1 MNCNLKNKTVAVIAL
16 TFAFALAVNS
26 ACFAADDNVAANAEN
41 STPPS
46 AVENVVDSVEAPQA
60 VENAAEDANKALQ
73 NASEQE
79 AAALADIAKL
89 NSEIK
94 QVEDEL
100 KDLDIE
106 NPLPNEEGADLQ
118 AEGDPSA
125 TNPLLDAD
133 PSQVD
138 DELPIDNSDPFAED
152 SPIAEDFN
160 DLTVGE
166 DGSEIPAAEAPKSPL
181 ESFGNAIL
189 SKVDNNLFNQ
199 MSRIEKQTTL
209 LRLELKREELKN
221 QVITLRQMRTKML
234 EEEAERKRALEAK
247 IQEEEIARQAKILEE
262 ERKLKEKEIE
272 LEKLRQAKVINDYMN
287 EMLIM
292 NQQWVEKNAKLQN
305 RIHELEDER
314 VELIETF
321 KVKMETLGTDI
332 KEVHEKAKDAADK
345 HVEVVAKLNSK
356 IDNLKTSIKN
366 LRVELRESNIKIRD
380 LQKQLQEAAANP
392 FRGAVVKDVTQE
404 IDYDN
409 FGLEDL
415 DSVPDKED
423 KDITKLYA
431 IEEII
436 GNDNELI
443 AKLVDIQNSEDEKV
457 KEFIVRKGTVM
468 KDGSVVT
475 SITEKYVI
483 FETSDGDRSYLYPGS
498 ITMDFEP
505 EDSKGISKIDATG
518 ESIGISAPD
527 VEDNSEEE
535 QQKLSETGK
544 TARASKSTT
553 PTKTARP
560 KKSKS
565 PTKTVKSKKS
575 SSSSSK
581 SSKSSSSSKQPK
593 GRQAFSPPSFGK
605 GMFME

>member
-234 EEEAERKRALEAK
+234 EEEAERNRALEAK

-262 ERKLKEKEIE
+262 ERKLREKEIE

-321 KVKMETLGTDI
+321 KVKMETLGADI
-332 KEVHEKAKDAADK
+332 LKVHEQAQAAADK
-345 HVEVVAKLNSK
+345 HIEVVSKLNSK

-392 FRGAVVKDVTQE
+392 FKGTVVKDVTEE
-404 IDYDN
+404 INYDDFN
-409 FGLEDL
+409 FDE
-415 DSVPDKED
+415 VPVKED
-423 KDITKLYA
+423 KDITKFYA

-436 GNDNELI
+436 GNDSELV
-443 AKLVDIQNSEDEKV
+443 AKLVDLQNTSGDQV

-483 FETSDGDRSYLYPGS
+483 FESPDGDRSYLYPGS

-505 EDSKGISKIDATG
+505 EDSHGMSKIDMEG
-518 ESIGISAPD
+518 DDDDDDESVSPKAD
-527 VEDNSEEE
+527 DNSKKAQE
-535 QQKLSETGK
+535 KLSETGK
-544 TARASKSTT
+544 KSRAS
-553 PTKTARP
+553 
-560 KKSKS
+560 KSKS
-565 PTKTVKSKKS
+565 PTKAARSTKS
-575 SSSSSK
+575 SSSV
-581 SSKSSSSSKQPK
+581 KSSSSKNKSSSSKK
-593 GRQAFSPPSFGK
+593 SGSSSEDSYSLPSFGK
-605 GMFME
+605 GMFVR

>member
-26 ACFAADDNVAANAEN
+26 ACFAADDVVAVNTEN
-41 STPPS
+41 STPPF

-60 VENAAEDANKALQ
+60 VENAAEDANKVLL

-106 NPLPNEEGADLQ
+106 NPLPNEEGSDLQ

-166 DGSEIPAAEAPKSPL
+166 DGSEIPATEAPKSPL

-287 EMLIM
+287 EMLLM

-321 KVKMETLGTDI
+321 KVKMETLGADI
-332 KEVHEKAKDAADK
+332 MKVHEQAQAAADK
-345 HVEVVAKLNSK
+345 HIEVVSKLNSK

-392 FRGAVVKDVTQE
+392 FKGTVVKDVTE
-404 IDYDN
+404 EVNYDDFN
-409 FGLEDL
+409 FDE
-415 DSVPDKED
+415 VPVKED
-423 KDITKLYA
+423 KDITKFYA

-436 GNDNELI
+436 GNDSELV
-443 AKLVDIQNSEDEKV
+443 AKLVDLQNTSGEQV

-483 FETSDGDRSYLYPGS
+483 FESPDGERSYLYPGS

-505 EDSKGISKIDATG
+505 EDSHGMSKIDIEG
-518 ESIGISAPD
+518 SDNDD
-527 VEDNSEEE
+527 VSVKADDNSKKA
-535 QQKLSETGK
+535 QDKLSETGK
-544 TARASKSTT
+544 KARAS
-553 PTKTARP
+553 
-560 KKSKS
+560 KSKS
-565 PTKTVKSKKS
+565 PTKVARTSKGGSSGKS
-575 SSSSSK
+575 SSTKTRSYSK
-581 SSKSSSSSKQPK
+581 SKSSSSSD
-593 GRQAFSPPSFGK
+593 GSYSLPSFGK
-605 GMFME
+605 GMFVR

>member
-16 TFAFALAVNS
+16 TFAFAFAVNS
-26 ACFAADDNVAANAEN
+26 MCFAAEENIAANAEN
-41 STPPS
+41 STPSS
-46 AVENVVDSVEAPQA
+46 AVENVVDSVEAPQVDSVA
-60 VENAAEDANKALQ
+60 DKANDTLQ

-106 NPLPNEEGADLQ
+106 NPLPEGENPEGEEPKT
-118 AEGDPSA
+118 EGDEAA
-125 TNPLLDAD
+125 TNPLLDVD

-138 DELPIDNSDPFAED
+138 NELPIDNSDPFAAD

-160 DLTVGE
+160 DLTE
-166 DGSEIPAAEAPKSPL
+166 PEQDGSEIPATEAPKSPL

-221 QVITLRQMRTKML
+221 QVITLRQMRAKMI
-234 EEEAERKRALEAK
+234 EEEAERKRQLEAK
-247 IQEEEIARQAKILEE
+247 IKEEEIARQAKILEE

-287 EMLIM
+287 EMLMM

-314 VELIETF
+314 VELIEAF
-321 KVKMETLGTDI
+321 KVKMETLGGDI
-332 KEVHEKAKDAADK
+332 LEVQEKAKAAADK
-345 HVEVVAKLNSK
+345 HEAVVAKLNSK
-356 IDNLKTSIKN
+356 IENLKTSIKN

-392 FRGAVVKDVTQE
+392 FKGAVVKDVTE
-404 IDYDN
+404 EVNYDD
-409 FGLEDL
+409 FDFDLEGI
-415 DSVPDKED
+415 PDKED
-423 KDITKLYA
+423 KDITKFYA

-436 GNDNELI
+436 GNDNELV
-443 AKLVDIQNSEDEKV
+443 AKLVDLQNTKGDLV

-483 FETSDGDRSYLYPGS
+483 FESPEGDRSYLYPGS

-505 EDSKGISKIDATG
+505 EDSSGISKIGLEGND
-518 ESIGISAPD
+518 EDVAPKAD
-527 VEDNSEEE
+527 DNSQKPQE
-535 QQKLSETGK
+535 KLSDTGK
-544 TARASKSTT
+544 TARASQ
-553 PTKTARP
+553 
-560 KKSKS
+560 SKS
-565 PTKTVKSKKS
+565 PTKTASSTKSKSPVKH
-575 SSSSSK
+575 K
-581 SSKSSSSSKQPK
+581 SKSSSSSTPKINTKQPR

>member
-41 STPPS
+41 STPSS

-60 VENAAEDANKALQ
+60 VENAAEDANNALQ

-106 NPLPNEEGADLQ
+106 NPLPNEEGEDLQ

-160 DLTVGE
+160 DLTVSE

-247 IQEEEIARQAKILEE
+247 IKEEEVARQAKILEE

-321 KVKMETLGTDI
+321 KGKMETLGADI
-332 KEVHEKAKDAADK
+332 MKVHEKAQAAADK
-345 HVEVVAKLNSK
+345 HIEVVSRLNSK
-356 IDNLKTSIKN
+356 IENLKTSIKN

-392 FRGAVVKDVTQE
+392 FKGTVVKDVTEE
-404 IDYDN
+404 INYDDFN
-409 FGLEDL
+409 FDE
-415 DSVPDKED
+415 VPVKED
-423 KDITKLYA
+423 KDITKFYA

-436 GNDNELI
+436 GNDSELV
-443 AKLVDIQNSEDEKV
+443 AKLVDLQNTSGDQV

-483 FETSDGDRSYLYPGS
+483 FESPDGDRSYLYPGS

-505 EDSKGISKIDATG
+505 EDSHGMSKIDMVGDDDDDA
-518 ESIGISAPD
+518 D
-527 VEDNSEEE
+527 VSPKADDNSKKAQE
-535 QQKLSETGK
+535 KLSETGK
-544 TARASKSTT
+544 KARAS
-553 PTKTARP
+553 
-560 KKSKS
+560 KSKS
-565 PTKTVKSKKS
+565 PTKASRTTK

-581 SSKSSSSSKQPK
+581 SSSSKTTSSSKSK
-593 GRQAFSPPSFGK
+593 KNSGDSYSLPSFGK
-605 GMFME
+605 GMFVR